1 MMNMDVE
8 HSGGEDF
15 DMDSAIDD
23 HMNEEDLG
31 PEASVQDRSDL
42 RALREDLRHWISS
55 INPWVTTIQRMN
67 RWSQV
72 PPRNNN
78 ISCFHASTMV
88 RMYTI
93 TPGAPQ
99 YKRMDKLVKNDKLW
113 TRRFRRNRTELSLG
127 QISIVEC
134 VMTFACP
141 PEGQPM
147 VEIEGNLLTP
157 DHFVARG
164 NGEWSTAGA
173 LAHPGTE
180 LPKTLAHTVY
190 NIKLQEGGQIELG
203 NNDV

>member
-42 RALREDLRHWISS
+42 QALREDLRHWISS
-55 INPWVTTIQRMN
+55 INSWVTTIQRMN

-113 TRRFRRNRTELSLG
+113 TR
-127 QISIVEC
+127 
-134 VMTFACP
+134 
-141 PEGQPM
+141 
-147 VEIEGNLLTP
+147 
-157 DHFVARG
+157 
-164 NGEWSTAGA
+164 
-173 LAHPGTE
+173 
-180 LPKTLAHTVY
+180 
-190 NIKLQEGGQIELG
+190 
-203 NNDV
+203 

>member
-72 PPRNNN
+72 PPRNI
-78 ISCFHASTMV
+78 ISPVFMQ
-88 RMYTI
+88 
-93 TPGAPQ
+93 APWCGCIQ
-99 YKRMDKLVKNDKLW
+99 
-113 TRRFRRNRTELSLG
+113 
-127 QISIVEC
+127 
-134 VMTFACP
+134 
-141 PEGQPM
+141 
-147 VEIEGNLLTP
+147 
-157 DHFVARG
+157 
-164 NGEWSTAGA
+164 
-173 LAHPGTE
+173 
-180 LPKTLAHTVY
+180 
-190 NIKLQEGGQIELG
+190 
-203 NNDV
+203 